1 MIEEV
6 VTLHEKRKI
15 VTNGM
20 QGSQCYTVT
29 HSYTQYK
36 WLWFWYSYLSLWF
49 MITRQDIET
58 PHLCRMDA
66 EEDLDDLVGVICA
79 GYILERA
86 HVLDLTQLATFAAH
100 GPGSRDGN

>member
-1 MIEEV
+1 MEC
-6 VTLHEKRKI
+6 KA
-15 VTNGM
+15 
-20 QGSQCYTVT
+20 GSVT
-29 HSYTQYK
+29 HSCTQYK

-79 GYILERA
+79 GHVLEGA

>member
-1 MIEEV
+1 MECKAV
-6 VTLHEKRKI
+6 
-15 VTNGM
+15 
-20 QGSQCYTVT
+20 SVT
-29 HSYTQYK
+29 HSCTQYK

-79 GYILERA
+79 GHILEGA
-86 HVLDLTQLATFAAH
+86 HVLDLTQLPTFAAH